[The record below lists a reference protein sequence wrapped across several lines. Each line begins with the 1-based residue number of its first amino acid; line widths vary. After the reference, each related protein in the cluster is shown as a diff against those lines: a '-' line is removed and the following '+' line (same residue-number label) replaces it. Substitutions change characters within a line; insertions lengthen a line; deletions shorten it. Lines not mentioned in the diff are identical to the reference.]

1 LIKIAIIAT
10 FVAMD
15 IGENIKNIR
24 EQKGMLQKEAT
35 SHLNLD
41 KSAYSKLEKGT
52 REIKVTELLKLSELF
67 NMSLDQIVNF
77 EGDTPQEITIEDKA
91 ASEQLKLISQLDD
104 DDKQTVFNIIDKM
117 LTNKK
122 FKTFF
127 KENIKQ

>member
-1 LIKIAIIAT
+1 
-10 FVAMD
+10 
-15 IGENIKNIR
+15 
-24 EQKGMLQKEAT
+24 MLQKEAT

-77 EGDTPQEITIEDKA
+77 EGNTPQEITIEDKA

-104 DDKQTVFNIIDKM
+104 EDKQTVFTIIDKM

-127 KENIKQ
+127 KENITQ